1 MNERSAREAVLATA
15 VAMAGAGFATGSSG
29 NVSMRIDDR
38 VWITASGVPYGRL
51 RADQIIEIDLEGNR
65 LSGDGDP
72 SSEWRMHAAIYA
84 ARDDVQAIVHTHSP
98 IATAAA
104 VALTSLPVPHDEGKI
119 LFGDELPISAHH
131 PPGTWELAHAVA
143 DALDA
148 GRAVLIAK
156 HGAVGVGA
164 TLDEAFEVAVKIEEI
179 AHLYLLSRQ
188 FAALDRSSNE
198 EAR

>member
-1 MNERSAREAVLATA
+1 MREQSTREAVLATA

-29 NVSMRIDDR
+29 NVSARLGDR
-38 VWITASGVPYGRL
+38 VWITASGIPYGKL
-51 RADQIIEIDLEGNR
+51 SAEQIIEIDLEGTR
-65 LSGDGDP
+65 VSGEGDP

-104 VALTSLPVPHDEGKI
+104 IALTCLPIPHDEGRI
-119 LFGDELPISAHH
+119 LFGDELPISAHC
-131 PPGTWELAHAVA
+131 PPGTWELANAVA
-143 DALDA
+143 DALGA
-148 GRAVLIAK
+148 GRAALIAK
-156 HGAVGVGA
+156 HGAVGVGR

-188 FAALDRSSNE
+188 FASIYRLPNE
-198 EAR
+198 GTP